1 MSEAVLEY
9 KNLRTIKTILMDSYQ
24 QAGWWITSVLSF

>member
-9 KNLRTIKTILMDSYQ
+9 KNLQTIKTILMDSYRK
-24 QAGWWITSVLSF
+24 AG

>member
-9 KNLRTIKTILMDSYQ
+9 KNLQAIKTILSRAYT
-24 QAGWWITSVLSF
+24 QAS